1 MNAAASPFCIL
12 IAALGGEGGGVLAD
26 WLVECALEAGLP
38 VQATSVPGVAQR
50 TGATSYYIELMRE
63 TLASGAPA
71 PVFALTPVPGC
82 VDVVVASELLEAARM
97 LERGFVTRR
106 TTLVASTHRV
116 YTTIEK
122 MHMDDGRQD
131 AARMQAAA
139 RALAVRAVL
148 LDMEAVTVAAGTVIS
163 AVMFGALAGAGVL
176 PWPRA
181 ACERAIRAS
190 GKGVEASLAGFARA
204 FDAASAVSPQD
215 AAPGAP
221 AGVVTSDAG
230 DDLAGA
236 PTGAFTRAAAG
247 AAAGA
252 AQPDGAVLSAPA
264 AEVIAA
270 AARSQPSVRAQE
282 AAWSQRLAPWPAA
295 VQLIAAHGALRCL
308 DYQDAAYAGRYLD
321 AVAELAQAAG
331 AAGHTAARGAAPDA
345 ANAAAHS
352 SVPPRAAEAA
362 QAHAAQAP
370 ALEEAVRQ
378 LALWMCFE
386 DVIRVA
392 DLKSRR
398 SRYERVRAEV
408 QAGAADVV
416 RITEHFKPGLDEV
429 AAVLPRALGARLLAW
444 GTRTGRLGRS
454 HVGLHIRSTSLWG
467 YLMLR
472 FLARLRPLR
481 PRSLRFAQEHEAL
494 DAWLGAMQQVL
505 ALDAPPAA
513 GFALA
518 LAGLP
523 QVLKGYGD
531 TQVRGRQNYARL
543 WTAHVA
549 PALAGEHD
557 VATAGAN
564 LKEALRQTLADPEGR
579 LNAAAAATPSGAA
592 AQGTAAGVR
601 PQPVFWA
608 RSPSAAQGSGKT
620 P

>member
-1 MNAAASPFCIL
+1 MNTATMTSPASAGIASSASPWCIL

-26 WLVECALEAGLP
+26 WLVDCALEAGLP

-63 TLASGAPA
+63 PMASGASA

-106 TTLVASTHRV
+106 TTLIASTHRV

-131 AARMQAAA
+131 AARMQATAH
-139 RALAVRAVL
+139 ALAGRAVL
-148 LDMEAVTVAAGTVIS
+148 LDMEAATVAAGTVIS

-181 ACERAIRAS
+181 ACERAIQAS

-204 FDAASAVSPQD
+204 YDAAREASQQEVATRG
-215 AAPGAP
+215 PG
-221 AGVVTSDAG
+221 G
-230 DDLAGA
+230 
-236 PTGAFTRAAAG
+236 AAG
-247 AAAGA
+247 AG
-252 AQPDGAVLSAPA
+252 QPDGAMLSAPA
-264 AEVIAA
+264 AEVLAA

-308 DYQDAAYAGRYLD
+308 DYQDAGYAGRYLD

-331 AAGHTAARGAAPDA
+331 VGGDPETPTAAA
-345 ANAAAHS
+345 
-352 SVPPRAAEAA
+352 PRAAQGPQAPAA
-362 QAHAAQAP
+362 QAQ
-370 ALEEAVRQ
+370 ALEEAARQ

-392 DLKSRR
+392 DLKTRR
-398 SRYERVRAEV
+398 SRYERVRAEA
-408 QAGAADVV
+408 QAGASDVV

-429 AAVLPRALGARLLAW
+429 AAVLPQALGARVLAW
-444 GTRTGRLGRS
+444 GARTGRLGRA
-454 HVGLHIRSTSLWG
+454 HMGLHIRSTSLWG

-472 FLARLRPLR
+472 CLARLRPLR

-494 DAWLGAMQQVL
+494 DAWRGAMQQVL
-505 ALDAPPAA
+505 ALDAPQAA
-513 GFALA
+513 DFALA

-523 QVLKGYGD
+523 QVLKGYGE

-549 PALAGEHD
+549 PALAGHKD
-557 VATAGAN
+557 VAAAGAD

-579 LNAAAAATPSGAA
+579 LNAAAATATTATASAA
-592 AQGTAAGVR
+592 AGGHGSSAGAK